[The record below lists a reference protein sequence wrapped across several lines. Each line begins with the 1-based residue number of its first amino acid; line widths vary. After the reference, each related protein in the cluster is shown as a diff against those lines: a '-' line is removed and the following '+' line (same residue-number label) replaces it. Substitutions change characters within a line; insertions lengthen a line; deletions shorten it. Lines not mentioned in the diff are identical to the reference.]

1 MMKVTLFSW
10 FAVFGLCLGLS
21 PLVATA
27 DDAADG
33 PQPAELFETLDKN
46 SDGQIDADE
55 VGEERAKFF
64 ARLVRVGD
72 EDKDGKLSKDEFVN
86 ATKPEPEPTATA
98 GDGGKGKG
106 KNKNKRGGQD
116 PKKLFGRLDKN
127 GDGTVTKD
135 EIPEK
140 QKKRFDRIFTRLDK
154 DELTLE
160 DFEKFSGKGKA
171 GKKKA
176 KGEGKKPDADGKK
189 TAKKGPGP
197 GPGAGRPEG
206 RPDPDRMF
214 KRFDGDED
222 GKLTVDEVPEG
233 FKERFAAML
242 KRAGKDEDGSINLN
256 EFRRVAR
263 PGRGEGDG
271 PGPRRGAGRGRFGG
285 PPRPPAFFAKLDAND
300 DKKLSKE
307 EMTKIFE
314 LFDELDKN
322 EDGLLDGP
330 ELLGAPGRRGPGGD
344 RPAFGRRGE
353 RPERGRRPESGE
365 AGRRG
370 RGRMLLERL
379 DEDKDGKISKEEAD
393 ERLKRH
399 FERMDK
405 NSDGFLEGQELRFFG
420 RPDGGPGGKGGK
432 KGKGKNKDQSPD
444 KSEEK
449 PADSADGKDA

>member
-33 PQPAELFETLDKN
+33 PQPADLFEKLDKN

-55 VGEERAKFF
+55 VGEARAKFF
-64 ARLVRVGD
+64 KRLVRVGD
-72 EDKDGKLSKDEFVN
+72 EDKDGKLSKDEFVD
-86 ATKPEPEPTATA
+86 ATKPEPKPTATA

-106 KNKNKRGGQD
+106 KNKKKGGGRD
-116 PKKLFGRLDKN
+116 PKKLFNRLDKN
-127 GDGTVTKD
+127 GDGKVTQD

-154 DELTLE
+154 DELTLK
-160 DFEKFSGKGKA
+160 DFEKFSGKGKG
-171 GKKKA
+171 GKNKA
-176 KGEGKKPDADGKK
+176 QGKKKPDADGQK
-189 TAKKGPGP
+189 TAKKGPGR
-197 GPGAGRPEG
+197 GAGRPEG
-206 RPDPDRMF
+206 RPDPERMF
-214 KRFDGDED
+214 KRFDSDED

-233 FKERFAAML
+233 FKDRFAAML

-263 PGRGEGDG
+263 AGRGEGDG

-300 DKKLSKE
+300 DHKLSKE

-330 ELLGAPGRRGPGGD
+330 ELLGAPGRRGPGGE

-353 RPERGRRPESGE
+353 RPERGRRPEGGE
-365 AGRRG
+365 ARRRG
-370 RGRMLLERL
+370 RGGMLLERL
-379 DEDKDGKISKEEAD
+379 DEDKDGKVSKEEAD

-399 FERMDK
+399 FDRMDK
-405 NSDGFLEGQELRFFG
+405 NSDGFLEGKELRFG
-420 RPDGGPGGKGGK
+420 RPDGGPGGRGGK
-432 KGKGKNKDQSPD
+432 KGKGKNKKQSPE
-444 KSEEK
+444 KSDEK
-449 PADSADGKDA
+449 PSDAQSDATDGKDA